1 LLVPLFMAG
10 SGCTTLLKVL
20 AGYDAGFEE
29 IEGEVKF
36 GDIPMDVM
44 KKRYRGEVAFNG
56 AFVVSAALDDSPAR
70 QTHVILRKQP
80 KRMYICLH

>member
-1 LLVPLFMAG
+1 MAG

-56 AFVVSAALDDSPAR
+56 KFVVSASIDDSLLAR
-70 QTHVILRKQP
+70 L
-80 KRMYICLH
+80 M